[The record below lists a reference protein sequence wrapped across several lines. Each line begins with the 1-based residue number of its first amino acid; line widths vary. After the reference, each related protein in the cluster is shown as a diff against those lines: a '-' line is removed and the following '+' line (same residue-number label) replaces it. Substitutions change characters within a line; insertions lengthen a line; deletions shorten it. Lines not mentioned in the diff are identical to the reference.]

1 MIFIYTNIVGE
12 LRCLFLLKI
21 FICFEGE
28 VVVIVVVVVVVVKLN
43 PHGPIM
49 SIGGVIYSIYIVSR

>member
-1 MIFIYTNIVGE
+1 MVSRASKQGSSAAPE
-12 LRCLFLLKI
+12 LRFGT
-21 FICFEGE
+21 FDN
-28 VVVIVVVVVVVVKLN
+28 VVVVVVKLN